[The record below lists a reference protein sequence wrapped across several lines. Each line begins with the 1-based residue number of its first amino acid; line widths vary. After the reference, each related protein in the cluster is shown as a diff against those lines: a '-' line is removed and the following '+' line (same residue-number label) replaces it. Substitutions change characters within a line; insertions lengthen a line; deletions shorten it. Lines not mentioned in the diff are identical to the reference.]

1 MYTSPSILATYP
13 ENQYNGIKDIGGD
26 WGLWSKSSP
35 DYPIDPVHPVK
46 PV

>member
-13 ENQYNGIKDIGGD
+13 ESQYNGSKGVGGD

-35 DYPIDPVHPVK
+35 SEPIEK
-46 PV
+46 